1 MMMERLRSWSARKN
15 EIIILKIRRVMIR
28 FIISGRH
35 IDLTEA
41 LKTYAE
47 EKTSKLPKYF
57 DSITEIEV
65 IIDGSD
71 AGNPIVEIIVR
82 AFKSKPFIVTET
94 SDDAYKSIDIA
105 VHKLERQIRKKKEQ
119 QRDSKHIGG
128 TDIVV

>member
-71 AGNPIVEIIVR
+71 AGNPII
-82 AFKSKPFIVTET
+82 
-94 SDDAYKSIDIA
+94 
-105 VHKLERQIRKKKEQ
+105 
-119 QRDSKHIGG
+119 
-128 TDIVV
+128 

>member
-1 MMMERLRSWSARKN
+1 MMERLRSWSARKN

-71 AGNPIVEIIVR
+71 AGNPIIEIIVR
-82 AFKSKPFIVTET
+82 ASKSKPFIVTET
-94 SDDAYKSIDIA
+94 SDDAYKCIDIA

-128 TDIVV
+128 ADIVV